1 MEQDSFGT
9 GGFSGTGASH
19 LEAVE
24 RVIAAMR
31 ERVDITLPLYAM
43 AEIAHLS
50 PYHFARTFRQV
61 TGIPPGE
68 FLGNLRLQRAKELL
82 LTTDLSASEVCF
94 EVGYASLGTFT
105 TRFTQL
111 VGVSPERMRRLTE
124 ELSAALKG
132 VASAERPP
140 IPPEPEIA
148 GVTFRLHGDGLS
160 GSWIFV
166 GLFPGA
172 SLNGGPWPA
181 RSSTRRESTVSVRS
195 WTAPITS
202 WPPPCPAR
210 KIPWTPCYPAPL
222 YGSAAATGH
231 HCWREEKA

>member
-1 MEQDSFGT
+1 LEQESFGT
-9 GGFSGTGASH
+9 EGFPGTGASH

-24 RVIAAMR
+24 RVIVAMR
-31 ERVDITLPLYAM
+31 ERVDNTLPLYAM

-111 VGVSPERMRRLTE
+111 VGG
-124 ELSAALKG
+124 G
-132 VASAERPP
+132 VTGTHASADGGVERGPGRRCQRGEAADP
-140 IPPEPEIA
+140 A
-148 GVTFRLHGDGLS
+148 G
-160 GSWIFV
+160 
-166 GLFPGA
+166 A
-172 SLNGGPWPA
+172 
-181 RSSTRRESTVSVRS
+181 
-195 WTAPITS
+195 
-202 WPPPCPAR
+202 
-210 KIPWTPCYPAPL
+210 
-222 YGSAAATGH
+222 
-231 HCWREEKA
+231 

>member
-1 MEQDSFGT
+1 MEQESIGT
-9 GGFSGTGASH
+9 GGFSGTDASH

-31 ERVDITLPLYAM
+31 ERVDNTLPLYAM

-111 VGVSPERMRRLTE
+111 VSVTGTYAPADGGVERGPERRCQRGE
-124 ELSAALKG
+124 AAD
-132 VASAERPP
+132 P
-140 IPPEPEIA
+140 
-148 GVTFRLHGDGLS
+148 T
-160 GSWIFV
+160 
-166 GLFPGA
+166 GA
-172 SLNGGPWPA
+172 
-181 RSSTRRESTVSVRS
+181 
-195 WTAPITS
+195 
-202 WPPPCPAR
+202 
-210 KIPWTPCYPAPL
+210 
-222 YGSAAATGH
+222 
-231 HCWREEKA
+231 